1 MKTPAYTTRFKRDF
15 GLMLSR
21 GKAESKFAAVASKLL
36 AGEPLE
42 PRHRD
47 HPLKGNFIGWRDCHL
62 EPDWVLIYR
71 TTPTEVIFGRTGTHS
86 DLFG

>member
-15 GLMLSR
+15 GLMLNR
-21 GKAESKFAAVASKLL
+21 GKAETKFAAVAAKLL

-47 HPLKGNFIGWRDCHL
+47 HPLKGNLIG
-62 EPDWVLIYR
+62 
-71 TTPTEVIFGRTGTHS
+71 
-86 DLFG
+86 